1 MEDKPFFSQGAYGC
15 AMYPRVKCNGT
26 RSNPKKRK
34 TKKKEMSK
42 IVENTAISQNEI
54 AMGKKINKMMKG
66 KKDKILI
73 GVSRF
78 CETKPNYISKFK
90 KCNIVSN
97 PRISDFLILYSQ
109 YIPSRSLRSY
119 LYTDFTRGKW
129 LKTYDFILNVVRI
142 LQREEI
148 VHHDLTANNIIVSKN
163 KKTTLHVIDFGLSFC
178 IRDCFLNQ
186 SLNYNYIKLIF
197 FPDTNF
203 YLWPMEHHI
212 LGYMV
217 RYERVP
223 NQEELLYLVQ
233 QYYGNKNN
241 TLFQYDPIILDR
253 YIREVYTFYEHQYIR
268 SDLPMEVHIRDLI
281 TQSSLTWDLYTTS
294 YMLLRRLMSKPV
306 KGFEEMASF
315 LKKAIHY
322 DYTKRPSLQHHQTMY
337 FRTMDNL

>member
-34 TKKKEMSK
+34 TKRKEMSK
-42 IVENTAISQNEI
+42 IVENSAISHNEI
-54 AMGKKINKMMKG
+54 AMGKKINKIMKG
-66 KKDKILI
+66 KKDKKLI

-78 CETKPNYISKFK
+78 CETKPKYISKFK
-90 KCNIVSN
+90 KCKIISN
-97 PRISDFLILYSQ
+97 PRSSKFLILYSQ
-109 YIPSRSLRSY
+109 YIPSTSLRSY

-129 LKTYDFILNVVRI
+129 VKTYDFILNVVRI

-148 VHHDLTANNIIVSKN
+148 VHHDLTTNNMIVSK

-178 IRDCFLNQ
+178 IRDCFLNK
-186 SLNYNYIKLIF
+186 SLNYDYIKLLF

-203 YLWPMEHHI
+203 YLWPLEHHI

-217 RYERVP
+217 RYDHIP

-241 TLFQYDPIILDR
+241 ALFQYEPIVLDG
-253 YIREVYTFYEHQYIR
+253 YIREVYAFYEHQYIH
-268 SDLPMEVHIRDLI
+268 SELPLEVHIRDLI

-306 KGFEEMASF
+306 AGLEEMVPF
-315 LKKAIHY
+315 LNRALHY
-322 DYTKRPSLQHHQTMY
+322 DYTKRPSLHDHQAIY
-337 FRTMDNL
+337 FKIMDDL